1 MENETLI
8 QYMQIVVK
16 WARLHTH
23 EMMYECFAYTNIS
36 WNEAVLLIHVL
47 IMSEWHCQ
55 QHIFYLTEPTSY
67 NCLGPLMTFVPVDR
81 EPYHWYMLTKI
92 MTVNLVS

>member
-36 WNEAVLLIHVL
+36 WNEAVLLIPGTCIDYVRVALPTTHFLFNWTYKLQLFGTFNDICSCRQRAISLVHV
-47 IMSEWHCQ
+47 
-55 QHIFYLTEPTSY
+55 
-67 NCLGPLMTFVPVDR
+67 N
-81 EPYHWYMLTKI
+81 
-92 MTVNLVS
+92 

>member
-47 IMSEWHCQ
+47 IMSEWHCL
-55 QHIFYLTEPTSY
+55 QHIFYLTEPT
-67 NCLGPLMTFVPVDR
+67 
-81 EPYHWYMLTKI
+81 
-92 MTVNLVS
+92 TVWDL

>member
-36 WNEAVLLIHVL
+36 WNEAVLLIPGTCIDYVRVAL
-47 IMSEWHCQ
+47 
-55 QHIFYLTEPTSY
+55 PTTHFLFNWTY